1 MCREHNIFPLEIC
14 KSSSK
19 ITTFMK
25 YSQFHRRIQRSKSGW
40 EYVGAE
46 GSHYIY
52 EKDGRRYPVP
62 YHGSKEIGEGLR
74 KKIAKD
80 MGLE

>member
-1 MCREHNIFPLEIC
+1 
-14 KSSSK
+14 
-19 ITTFMK
+19 
-25 YSQFHRRIQRSKSGW
+25 
-40 EYVGAE
+40 VGAT

-74 KKIAKD
+74 KED
-80 MGLE
+80 YEGYGVN